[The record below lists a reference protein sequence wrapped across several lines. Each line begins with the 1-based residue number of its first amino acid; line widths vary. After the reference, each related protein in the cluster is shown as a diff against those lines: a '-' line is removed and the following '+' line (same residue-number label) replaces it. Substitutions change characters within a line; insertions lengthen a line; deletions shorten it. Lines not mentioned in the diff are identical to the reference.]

1 MALLLLLLPQLV
13 NCWSDFEQRLRALFF
28 FVLILM
34 VFLARLWL
42 LFVITLYLMGCA
54 SGSTPL
60 ADVLLGVVSER
71 LGTTNDAGLLHKP
84 NPLYR
89 YLRIEVVGQPAA
101 LLVLGYVDAHP
112 QGDIEVWYSTRRE
125 VIKTQ
130 NGRIVGT
137 SGLVPDW
144 RRVQY
149 LFAPPSWA
157 DVPPEG
163 VAYTRLRD
171 EMPGYH
177 AAISDQL
184 VSKPWAGL
192 PALVLPATLSV
203 ELASSYRWFSE
214 TPVSSSAQPLP
225 PSWFAWG
232 LRGGQPTVV
241 YSEQCLSASY
251 CIKLQPWPAQESVP

>member
-1 MALLLLLLPQLV
+1 MDFLAKRWLLLVVTLHLV
-13 NCWSDFEQRLRALFF
+13 
-28 FVLILM
+28 
-34 VFLARLWL
+34 
-42 LFVITLYLMGCA
+42 GCA

-60 ADVLLGVVSER
+60 ADVLSGVVSER
-71 LGTTNDAGLLHKP
+71 LGTANDAGLLHKP

-89 YLRIEVVGQPAA
+89 YLRIEAVGQPAA

-130 NGRIVGT
+130 DGRIVGT
-137 SGLVPDW
+137 RGLLPDW
-144 RRVQY
+144 RSVQY
-149 LFAPPSWA
+149 PTPPPAWA
-157 DVPPEG
+157 SVPPEG

-184 VSKPWAGL
+184 LAKPWAGL
-192 PALVLPATLSV
+192 PALVLPATLPV
-203 ELASSYRWFSE
+203 GLASSYRWFSE
-214 TPVSSSAQPLP
+214 TPTSSSAQPLP

-241 YSEQCLSASY
+241 YSEQCLSVSY
-251 CIKLQPWPAQESVP
+251 CLKLQPWPVQESAP

>member
-1 MALLLLLLPQLV
+1 
-13 NCWSDFEQRLRALFF
+13 
-28 FVLILM
+28 
-34 VFLARLWL
+34 
-42 LFVITLYLMGCA
+42 
-54 SGSTPL
+54 
-60 ADVLLGVVSER
+60 LGNV
-71 LGTTNDAGLLHKP
+71 NDAGLLHKP
-84 NPLYR
+84 NTLYR
-89 YLRIEVVGQPAA
+89 YLRVEVFGQPSA

-149 LFAPPSWA
+149 PTAPPSWA
-157 DVPPEG
+157 GVPPEG

-184 VSKPWAGL
+184 IVESTDVM
-192 PALVLPATLSV
+192 PALVLPASLPV
-203 ELASSYRWFSE
+203 ELASSYRWYSE
-214 TPVSSSAQPLP
+214 TSVSSSAQPLP
-225 PSWFAWG
+225 SSWFAWG
-232 LRGGQPTVV
+232 LRGGQLTVV
-241 YSEQCLSASY
+241 YSEQCLSLSY
-251 CIKLQPWPAQESVP
+251 CLKLQPWPVQESAP